1 MPAKKILLISQVFY
15 PDEVAVSN
23 LFTRLCVILTEKG
36 DPHIEVW
43 SAQPSYTCLERQPRY
58 RKYMGIDIFY
68 LPSTNFHKDK
78 KFGRLMNILTFS
90 FSVLVKMLFSSGR
103 QTVIAHTVPPLLAIF
118 IAFVCRLKRN
128 RLIYVLMDVF
138 PDGLI
143 RLNRLSEKNI
153 LVALWQ
159 KLHLQTF
166 KISSRI
172 VVIGRDME
180 EWLLSV
186 YPDGKDK
193 ISYIPLWQ
201 DDDLIKP
208 VPFDENTFIIK
219 YKLHDR
225 FIVQYS
231 GNMGL
236 WNDMKTMGT
245 AVNMKPENV
254 FFVFIGGG
262 MRKKELVDQL
272 GEKSPDNALLIPFL
286 PNYEFAYSV
295 SACHVALVS
304 FRKDLEGMAVP
315 SKIIGIMAA
324 GVPVIAIVPVKSE
337 IARII
342 IEENCGYVISPGD
355 AAGIIDAINK
365 LKDDEGLRRQMGE
378 NGRKAFEKKYT
389 TRIVAE
395 KYKRLISDLP
405 E

>member
-15 PDEVAVSN
+15 PDEVAVAN
-23 LFTRLCVILTEKG
+23 LFTRLCVILTENG
-36 DPHIEVW
+36 DPDIEVW
-43 SAQPSYTCLERQPRY
+43 SAQPSYTCLERQPHY

-90 FSVLVKMLFSSGR
+90 FSVLVRMLFSSGR
-103 QTVIAHTVPPLLAIF
+103 KTVITHTVPPILAIF
-118 IAFVCRLKRN
+118 IAFACRFKRN
-128 RLIYVLMDVF
+128 RFIYVVMDVF

-143 RLNRLSEKNI
+143 RLNRLSGKNV
-153 LVALWQ
+153 LVALWR
-159 KLHLQTF
+159 KLHLQAF
-166 KISSRI
+166 KIASGI

-186 YPDGKDK
+186 YPGGKDK
-193 ISYIPLWQ
+193 IRYIPLWQ

-208 VPFDENTFIIK
+208 VQFDKNPFVIR
-219 YKLHDR
+219 YKLQGR

-236 WNDMKTMGT
+236 WNDMKTIGA

-254 FFVFIGGG
+254 FFLFIGGG
-262 MRKKELVDQL
+262 MRRKELVDEL
-272 GEKSPDNALLIPFL
+272 GDKNPGNVLMIPFL
-286 PNYEFAYSV
+286 PNNEFAFSV

-304 FRKDLEGMAVP
+304 FRKGLEGMAVP

-324 GVPVIAIVPVKSE
+324 GVPVIAIVPGKSE

-342 IEENCGYVISPGD
+342 NEENCGYVVSPGD
-355 AAGIIDAINK
+355 AGSIIDAIEK
-365 LKDDEGLRRQMGE
+365 LKADEGLRRLMGE
-378 NGRKAFEKKYT
+378 NGRKAFERKYT
-389 TRIVAE
+389 VRIVAE
-395 KYKRLISDLP
+395 KYMRLISDF
-405 E
+405 